1 MAGGELEKNH
11 QLFHSV
17 EVKAF
22 PRGSD
27 GKEATCNVED
37 PGLISG
43 LGRIPREGNGYP
55 LQCSCLENPMDRGA
69 LWAIMHGVA
78 ESGTTEQTFTTIVTN
93 GKGYDWVK
101 CPTVSSLFLFGRGR
115 SSFLHMDFL

>member
-22 PRGSD
+22 PGGSD
-27 GKEATCNVED
+27 GKESTCNVED
-37 PGLISG
+37 PGLISQ
-43 LGRIPREGNGYP
+43 LERIPREGNGYP

-69 LWAIMHGVA
+69 LWAIVHGVA
-78 ESGTTEQTFTTIVTN
+78 ESGTTEQTFTTIVTD

-101 CPTVSSLFLFGRGR
+101 CATVSSLFLFGQGR
-115 SSFLHMDFL
+115 SSSLHMDFL